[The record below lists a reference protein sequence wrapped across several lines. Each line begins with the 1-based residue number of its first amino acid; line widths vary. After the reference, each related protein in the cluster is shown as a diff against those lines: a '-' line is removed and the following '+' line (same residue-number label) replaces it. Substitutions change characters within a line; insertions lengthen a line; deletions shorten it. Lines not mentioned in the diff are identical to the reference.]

1 MRLFI
6 SAQVLLLIIFS
17 GCVRASAQ
25 QTDAAPV
32 KREIL
37 ALYDGSRER
46 EPSDTRIHLLAEMV
60 LNYLGYSVVYRDVR
74 DSLPPSK
81 ELKHFATVLTW
92 FDKPPAG
99 RLQYLTWAAD
109 AARAG
114 ARFVILE
121 EIGGDA
127 TVASASPAGSLT
139 ATSEI
144 SLINEMLGALG
155 LRHVGEFEEFPL
167 GAKAI
172 IKKPDW
178 YQFEAP
184 LGPITSGY
192 PVISVIDQATIPILE
207 IQEPRGSTLA
217 SVGRQGGYVASG
229 YVTHYDERLNRT
241 AWLINPFAFF
251 REAI

>member
-1 MRLFI
+1 MKSHKWNSELTGTRRVRLFI

-32 KREIL
+32 KREVL

-99 RLQYLTWAAD
+99 RLRYLTWAAD

-114 ARFVILE
+114 ARVCDP
-121 EIGGDA
+121 GGNRRRRWGWL
-127 TVASASPAGSLT
+127 SCAG
-139 ATSEI
+139 
-144 SLINEMLGALG
+144 
-155 LRHVGEFEEFPL
+155 R
-167 GAKAI
+167 
-172 IKKPDW
+172 
-178 YQFEAP
+178 
-184 LGPITSGY
+184 
-192 PVISVIDQATIPILE
+192 
-207 IQEPRGSTLA
+207 LA
-217 SVGRQGGYVASG
+217 YG
-229 YVTHYDERLNRT
+229 H
-241 AWLINPFAFF
+241 F
-251 REAI
+251 